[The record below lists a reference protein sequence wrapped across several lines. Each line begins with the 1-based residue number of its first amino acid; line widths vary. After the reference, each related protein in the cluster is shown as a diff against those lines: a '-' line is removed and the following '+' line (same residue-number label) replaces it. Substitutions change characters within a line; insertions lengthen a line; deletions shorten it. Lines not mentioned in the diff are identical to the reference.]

1 MEKDCLKY
9 LNTEREISEFKIEY
23 LKKMLHKG
31 DASTKRLLAIEEEFL
46 NIPFEKIASSLS
58 ELLSAIKIFRE
69 SRTAFHDFYK
79 EEPKIAKSEYAL
91 DLFNKSLKEKILELN
106 ENISHLKIKS
116 ARDTARVLTILL
128 CILFYIDES
137 KNKVLKMNLSI
148 NEGDLLTEISN
159 KYEEDIFIFY
169 NYIIENVND
178 FDFLNERSK
187 QMISEIKKLDNICFN
202 SDEKYLSIIS
212 KTFRGKKIFGF
223 FLPSKHS
230 GRETLRPYYMSLFDE
245 DGFSLSKL
253 FLPIPRAVILD
264 DEYYKFIT
272 LVSPNEI
279 KDNIVLLEKYEQLMK
294 KIFHLKLSG
303 KKDLRID
310 IKSSKILIPC
320 SRTEDEGIRSAL
332 SESSAIFS
340 NILTSIL

>member
-1 MEKDCLKY
+1 MEKDYLKY

-31 DASTKRLLAIEEEFL
+31 DASTKRLLAIEEEFIQ
-46 NIPFEKIASSLS
+46 IPFEKIASSLS

-69 SRTAFHDFYK
+69 SRTVFHDLYK
-79 EEPKIAKSEYAL
+79 EEPKSIKSEDAL
-91 DLFNKSLKEKILELN
+91 DLFSKSLKKKILELN
-106 ENISHLKIKS
+106 ESISNLKIKS
-116 ARDTARVLTILL
+116 ARDTARILAILL
-128 CILFYIDES
+128 CILFYVDES
-137 KNKVLKMNLSI
+137 KNKILKINFSI
-148 NEGDLLTEISN
+148 NQNDLLEEISK

-169 NYIIENVND
+169 NYIIENVKN
-178 FDFLNERSK
+178 FEFLNQRSK
-187 QMISEIKKLDNICFN
+187 NLISELKRLDNISLD
-202 SDEKYLSIIS
+202 SDKKYFSIIS

-230 GRETLRPYYMSLFDE
+230 GRETLRPYYISLFDE

-253 FLPIPRAVILD
+253 FLPIPKAVILD

-303 KKDLRID
+303 RKELRID
-310 IKSSKILIPC
+310 IESSKILIPC